1 VVAGRVKICETVLCH
16 IGDKRDF
23 FVFGFVFV
31 IFYTNGKTHV
41 TIATVSISDNI
52 AAGKSI
58 LQLADN
64 TWSMRNLAKRVVM
77 YSVTITI
84 ANSLSTNHK
93 EYQNAGNP
101 KNTGPYGPPR
111 NNS

>member
-1 VVAGRVKICETVLCH
+1 
-16 IGDKRDF
+16 
-23 FVFGFVFV
+23 V
-31 IFYTNGKTHV
+31 ISLSSAFFYTNGYTHV

-52 AAGKSI
+52 AAGKII

-64 TWSMRNLAKRVVM
+64 TWSMRNLAKRVVI
-77 YSVTITI
+77 YSVTITT

-111 NNS
+111 NNSTTKAAPKTICTSRVK